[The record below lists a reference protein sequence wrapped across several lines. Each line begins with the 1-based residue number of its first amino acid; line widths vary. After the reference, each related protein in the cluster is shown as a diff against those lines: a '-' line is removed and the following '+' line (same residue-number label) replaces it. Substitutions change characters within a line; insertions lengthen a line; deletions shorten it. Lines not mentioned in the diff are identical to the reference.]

1 MKSFKY
7 GDSGATWTMFSEKKE
22 YKISIFTIRIYGICL
37 YMDRKLSETEEI
49 KIGFVWVEKTWNHID
64 GVLNKSKYISLEITR
79 YMVW

>member
-37 YMDRKLSETEEI
+37 YMGRKLSETEEI
-49 KIGFVWVEKTWNHID
+49 KVGF
-64 GVLNKSKYISLEITR
+64 
-79 YMVW
+79 